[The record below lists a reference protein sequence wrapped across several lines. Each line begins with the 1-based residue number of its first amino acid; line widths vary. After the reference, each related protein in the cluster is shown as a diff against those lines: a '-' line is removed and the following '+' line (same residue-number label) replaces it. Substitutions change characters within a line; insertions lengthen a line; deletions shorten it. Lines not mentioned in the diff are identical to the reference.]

1 MIFRVRGESNLP
13 IRSETFSLRLAFF
26 FLFLLKTH
34 GNGIDSII
42 KIFHPYIYLPWV
54 SLFWPR
60 LLLEMLNPSVL
71 VSGGTVTK
79 NSIARVSLCVELL
92 VL

>member
-34 GNGIDSII
+34 GIDSII